1 MQFQLSDRAGTLKAS
16 EIRELLKIT
25 EQPDIISFA
34 GGLPA
39 PEFFP
44 AKELA
49 QLTQEIL
56 ATDGKVALQYS
67 PTEGY
72 ALLREIIAT
81 KSMAKAQV
89 NTVKDE
95 ILITAGSQQGLDFCA
110 KLFLNDGD
118 YLICEDPSY
127 LGAINVFNACHAK
140 YLTIPMDDNGMIV
153 DELEKLLQSG
163 KRAKFIYTIPDFQNP
178 TGVTMS
184 VERRKKLVELA
195 NQYQIPVIEDNPYG
209 DVVFDGERL
218 PSIKSFDKNGWV
230 IYLGSFS
237 KTLCP
242 GLRIGWVCALPEL
255 LQKFI
260 LLKQI
265 SDLQCNTL
273 TQREVAHYMRD
284 YDLDKHVN
292 QVITVYRNR
301 RDLMINTM
309 KEYFPTN
316 IKYTYPNGGLFTWV
330 TLPDHIN
337 AAELLEEALKDKV
350 AFVPGAPFFP
360 NGGHKNYLRLNY
372 SNMSEDKIVEGIKR
386 LANVLI
392 RFIS

>member
-25 EQPDIISFA
+25 EQPEIISFA

-44 AKELA
+44 VKEISLVTQDILAKE
-49 QLTQEIL
+49 
-56 ATDGKVALQYS
+56 GMSALQYS
-67 PTEGY
+67 ATEGY
-72 ALLREIIAT
+72 PLLRELIAT
-81 KSMAKAQV
+81 KLMKKAHV
-89 NTVKDE
+89 NITKDE
-95 ILITAGSQQGLDFCA
+95 VLITAGSQQGLDFCA

-118 YLICEDPSY
+118 YLVCEDPSY
-127 LGAINVFNACHAK
+127 LGAINVFNSCHAK
-140 YLTIPMDDNGMIV
+140 YLTVPMDENGMIV
-153 DELEKLLQSG
+153 EELEKVLQSG
-163 KRAKFIYTIPDFQNP
+163 HKPKFIYTIPDFQNP
-178 TGVTMS
+178 TGITMS
-184 VERRKKLVELA
+184 VERRKKLAELA
-195 NQYQIPVIEDNPYG
+195 AEYQIPVIEDNPYG
-209 DVVFDGERL
+209 DVIFDGERL

-242 GLRIGWVCALPEL
+242 GLRIGWVCALPDL
-255 LQKFI
+255 LNKFI

-284 YDLDKHVN
+284 YDLDSHVK
-292 QVITVYRNR
+292 QVIDVYRHR
-301 RDLMINTM
+301 RDIMINTM
-309 KEYFPTN
+309 KEHFPAN

-330 TLPDHIN
+330 TLPENIN
-337 AAELLEEALKDKV
+337 AAELLEEALKEKV

-372 SNMSEDKIVEGIKR
+372 SNMSDERIVDGIKR
-386 LANVLI
+386 LANVLAK
-392 RFIS
+392 FVS

>member
-25 EQPDIISFA
+25 EQPEIISFA

-44 AKELA
+44 VKEISLVTQDILAKE
-49 QLTQEIL
+49 
-56 ATDGKVALQYS
+56 GMSALQYS
-67 PTEGY
+67 ATEGY
-72 ALLREIIAT
+72 PLLRELIAS
-81 KSMAKAQV
+81 KLMKKAHV
-89 NTVKDE
+89 DTIKDE
-95 ILITAGSQQGLDFCA
+95 VLITAGSQQGLDFCA

-118 YLICEDPSY
+118 TLICEDPSY
-127 LGAINVFNACHAK
+127 LGAINVFNSCHAK
-140 YLTIPMDDNGMIV
+140 YLAIPMDDHGMIV

-163 KRAKFIYTIPDFQNP
+163 QRAKFIYTIPDFQNP

-184 VERRKKLVELA
+184 VERRKKLAELA
-195 NQYQIPVIEDNPYG
+195 AEYQIPVIEDNPYG
-209 DVVFDGERL
+209 DVIFDGERL

-255 LQKFI
+255 LNKFI

-284 YDLDKHVN
+284 YDLDSHVK
-292 QVITVYRNR
+292 QVIDVYRHR
-301 RDLMINTM
+301 RDIMINTM
-309 KEYFPTN
+309 KEHFPTN
-316 IKYTYPNGGLFTWV
+316 VKYTYPNGGLFTWV
-330 TLPDHIN
+330 TLPENIN
-337 AAELLEEALKDKV
+337 AAELLEEALKEKV

-372 SNMSEDKIVEGIKR
+372 SNMSDERIVDGIKR
-386 LANVLI
+386 LANVLAK
-392 RFIS
+392 FIV